1 MSGISILKSTTNVTE
16 TFLAHPLDVIVCYSF
31 FVSLSKVLFII
42 KTVQCTTF
50 NMKLVL
56 VKTILKSQK
65 KRHSCI
71 VLKLD
76 ACSGAIGPSFSYVVQ
91 I

>member
-1 MSGISILKSTTNVTE
+1 MSGMSILKSTTNVTG
-16 TFLAHPLDVIVCYSF
+16 TFLPHPLDVIVYYSF
-31 FVSLSKVLFII
+31 FVSLSKVLFIT
-42 KTVQCTTF
+42 KTVQCMTF
-50 NMKLVL
+50 NMKMVL

-71 VLKLD
+71 ILKLN